1 MPESQVFHQQP
12 TMPQLALPSRVVAAA
27 VFLTALVI
35 YSLTM
40 TPGCPFWDPGE
51 TIAASNVLGIP
62 HPPGTPLYML
72 VGRLFA
78 MVPIGSVGVRVIWLA
93 VLSAALGVL
102 FTFLLTVR
110 FIRYTQGEN
119 RTMADEI
126 IAWTGGICAALFIGF
141 SYTYWNNAIDGEVY
155 SFSSFVQV
163 FIIYLGVRWWEG
175 LPKGEGDNRLLA
187 AWFLCFLCI
196 GINLTAFLVTPALA
210 LFVLMVHPRTL
221 FSPRNLAWAA
231 VLALAGVSVHLYL
244 IIRAHANPPI
254 NEGDPRTWGALRAM
268 IMREQYGSRPMLPR
282 TAPWSFQFGMFWRYF
297 SSQFVL
303 HAGWGALGSAIPIV
317 IGLYGGFVHW
327 LRHKKT
333 FFLQAVTI
341 LICSVGLVV
350 YLNFTDHEVR
360 ERDYFFTWAYH
371 FFAIW
376 IGMGLAFLVMWMRE
390 RWPALDTPRKW
401 GVACAAAIA
410 FSALPLTHFWY
421 THDRRGFYVATDYA
435 HNMLAPLAPRAII
448 FTNGDN
454 DTFPLWYAQLCD
466 HFREDVSVINLS
478 LLNTDW
484 YIRQMRDQE
493 PKVPMSVSDTDL
505 EQARTQGY
513 LTDPASGQ
521 PAMVN
526 HVMVVNIVAAAAN
539 RRPVYIAVTVPDH
552 HGLDTRLV
560 SEGLVLR
567 VEPEGYKGSSGV
579 VESDGAWID
588 PAKIKNNLYGVFK
601 YRGLYDD
608 KWNILSHP
616 YKDENARRLT
626 QNYVVA
632 HMQLAFEQQRA
643 GQYGPAMDELRVV
656 SRMAPD
662 FSQPRAL
669 LGIFQFESG
678 DSAGALAYF
687 ARQEKAAPSP
697 DIEYYYGV
705 ALGFMGQ
712 VDSAVAK
719 LVRSGEMDPTLTQG
733 YKAAYALLR
742 GAGREPEAQQVL
754 QMLVQQHPEDPEV
767 QQYLHHA
774 DSSHGNWSGQ
784 QQEQQGAAHP

>member
-1 MPESQVFHQQP
+1 MPESQVFRQQP
-12 TMPQLALPSRVVAAA
+12 TMPIMTLPFRVVAAA

-78 MVPIGSVGVRVIWLA
+78 MVPIGLVGVRIIWLA

-110 FIRYTQGEN
+110 FMRYTQGED
-119 RTMADEI
+119 RTTADEI
-126 IAWTGGICAALFIGF
+126 IAWTAGICAALFIGF

-163 FIIYLGVRWWEG
+163 FILYLGVRWWEG
-175 LPKGEGDNRLLA
+175 LPQGEGDNRLLA
-187 AWFLCFLCI
+187 AWYLCFLCI
-196 GINLTAFLVTPALA
+196 GINLTAFLVAPALA
-210 LFVLMVHPRTL
+210 LFVLMVHPKTL
-221 FSPRNLAWAA
+221 LGSRRNLIWAV
-231 VLALAGVSVHLYL
+231 VLAVAGVSVHLYL

-254 NEGDPRTWGALRAM
+254 NEGDPRTWEALRAM

-282 TAPWSFQFGMFWRYF
+282 SAPWSFQFGMFARYF
-297 SSQFVL
+297 SDQFVL
-303 HAGWGALGSAIPIV
+303 HQGMGFLGAAIPTA
-317 IGLYGGFVHW
+317 IGFFGGFMHW

-376 IGMGLAFLVMWMRE
+376 IGMGLAFFVQWMRE
-390 RWPALDTPRKW
+390 RWPALDTPRAW
-401 GVACAAAIA
+401 GAACVAVIA
-410 FSALPLTHFWY
+410 FSVLPLTHFWY

-435 HNMLAPLAPRAII
+435 HNMLAPLAPNAII

-454 DTFPLWYAQLCD
+454 DTFPLWYAQLCEN
-466 HFREDVSVINLS
+466 FRRDVNVINLS

-484 YIRQMRDQE
+484 YIRQLRDQS
-493 PKVPMSVSDTDL
+493 PKVPMKISDVEL
-505 EQARTQGY
+505 EQVRTQGY
-513 LTDPASGQ
+513 LLDPTSGQ

-526 HVMVVNIVAAAAN
+526 HVMVLNIVTATATQ
-539 RRPVYIAVTVPDH
+539 RPVYVAVTVPDH
-552 HGLDTRLV
+552 HGLDPRMV

-567 VEPEGYKGSSGV
+567 VEPADFKGSPGV
-579 VESDGAWID
+579 VPSDRGWID
-588 PAKIKNNLYGVFK
+588 PAAIKHNLYDVFK
-601 YRGLYDD
+601 YRGLYDAN
-608 KWNILSHP
+608 WNLLPHP
-616 YKDENARRLT
+616 YKDENALRLT
-626 QNYVVA
+626 QNYMVA
-632 HMQLAFEQQRA
+632 HMELAFEEQRQNRYPEA
-643 GQYGPAMDELRVV
+643 IAELHRV
-656 SRMAPD
+656 SHMAPT
-662 FSQPRAL
+662 FTQPTAL
-669 LGIFQFESG
+669 LGMFQLESG
-678 DSAGALAYF
+678 DTLGALAYF
-687 ARQEKAAPSP
+687 AQQERIAPSG

-705 ALGFMGQ
+705 ALGVTGK
-712 VDSAVAK
+712 VDSA
-719 LVRSGEMDPTLTQG
+719 LVRLLRAGTLDPSLTQG

-742 GAGREPEAQQVL
+742 GAGRDQEAQQVL
-754 QMLVQQHPEDPEV
+754 QTLIQKHPEDPEV
-767 QQYLHHA
+767 QQYMQRA
-774 DSSHGNWSGQ
+774 DSSRGDWSGQ
-784 QQEQQGAAHP
+784 GQPPGQP